1 MQWLWD
7 LLYAL
12 GGLVLG
18 AVIGF
23 LVARKL
29 MKKELKKNPPINE
42 QMIRKDSMKKKYTLK
57 EFYELERKIFELRIS
72 VKKGNFSNEL
82 REKLTTLEIE
92 YERISSQISWDIE
105 NCNIDYGY
113 EDNNKELK
121 RVKKI

>member
-42 QMIRKDSMKKKYTLK
+42 QMIKTMMCQMGRTPSQKQVNQMMK
-57 EFYELERKIFELRIS
+57 
-72 VKKGNFSNEL
+72 
-82 REKLTTLEIE
+82 
-92 YERISSQISWDIE
+92 QM
-105 NCNIDYGY
+105 
-113 EDNNKELK
+113 NKFM
-121 RVKKI
+121 